1 MVSRIVKY
9 KAKDGLSYY
18 TDQGNEYTLN
28 SLFRVPSDFAED
40 EGTIESVLACV
51 DSVVREETAPC
62 SDKAGTT
69 PRKLVIR
76 RVNGNSFSLVLPVR
90 SNALEAAQCLW
101 DVILATRYR
110 PVCIELIG
118 EHSLNLIEE
127 LAPANK
133 DSPSVAPPIAPDAEQ
148 GKSTLWYSSVMKE
161 YKADTPFGTNIL
173 MPFKSQTNV
182 PDAPYTELQSYFSS
196 CVEPLTTV
204 SCGGATSI
212 EYRRYIPSFITSLT
226 YNQASEQGDQL
237 QTVTVPTIAN
247 ETEQIKACGQLLAAT
262 TSIVCLE
269 YFGESNKKLHK
280 LINK

>member
-9 KAKDGLSYY
+9 RVKDGLSYF

-40 EGTIESVLACV
+40 QGLIETVLGCV
-51 DSVVREETAPC
+51 DSVIREETAPC

-69 PRKLVIR
+69 PRKIVVR
-76 RVNGNSFSLVLPVR
+76 RENGNSFSLVLPVR

-101 DVILATRYR
+101 DTMAATRFR
-110 PVCIELIG
+110 AICVELIG

-127 LAPANK
+127 LAPPGKA
-133 DSPSVAPPIAPDAEQ
+133 SPTVAPLIAPDAEQ
-148 GKSTLWYSSVMKE
+148 GKSVLWYSSVMKE
-161 YKADTPFGTNIL
+161 YKADTPFGANIL

-182 PDAPYTELQSYFSS
+182 PDAPYVELQSYFSS

-226 YNQASEQGDQL
+226 YNVADEQGDQL

-247 ETEQIKACGQLLAAT
+247 ETEQIKACGQLLAAM

-280 LINK
+280 LLNK

>member
-9 KAKDGLSYY
+9 RVKDGLSYF

-28 SLFRVPSDFAED
+28 SLFRVPSDFAQD
-40 EGTIESVLACV
+40 QGIIDSVLACV

-69 PRKLVIR
+69 PRKLVVR
-76 RVNGNSFSLVLPVR
+76 RTNGNSFSLVLPVR
-90 SNALEAAQCLW
+90 SQAIEAAQCLW
-101 DVILATRYR
+101 DIMFATRY
-110 PVCIELIG
+110 PAICVELIG

-127 LAPANK
+127 LAPPNK
-133 DSPSVAPPIAPDAEQ
+133 GTPTVAVPIAPDAEQ

-161 YKADTPFGTNIL
+161 YKADTPFGANIL

-182 PDAPYTELQSYFSS
+182 PDAPYVELQSYFSS

-204 SCGGATSI
+204 SCGGSTSI
-212 EYRRYIPSFITSLT
+212 EYRRYIPSFITSLV
-226 YNQASEQGDQL
+226 YNQPGATGDQL

-247 ETEQIKACGQLLAAT
+247 ETDQIKACGQLLAAT

-269 YFGESNKKLHK
+269 YYGESNKKLHK
-280 LINK
+280 LLKK